1 MLAEHEKRA
10 KASYKAHAE
19 GLRSKI
25 KSAARKEMEERG
37 VFEKPD
43 IENPNQTGK
52 PMTKESAAKVT
63 KLMRDKKLYE
73 KLAKD

>member
-1 MLAEHEKRA
+1 
-10 KASYKAHAE
+10 
-19 GLRSKI
+19 
-25 KSAARKEMEERG
+25 MEERG

-43 IENPNQTGK
+43 IDNPNQTGK
-52 PMTKESAAKVT
+52 PMTKESIAKVK